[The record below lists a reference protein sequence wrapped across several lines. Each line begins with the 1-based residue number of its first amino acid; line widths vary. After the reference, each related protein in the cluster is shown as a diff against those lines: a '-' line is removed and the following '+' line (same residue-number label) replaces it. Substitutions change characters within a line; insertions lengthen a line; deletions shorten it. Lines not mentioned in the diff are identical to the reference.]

1 MAPKGTTQRVS
12 DGEPVDFDDAK
23 QAWADA
29 ARPVLERVAG
39 TYNLYI
45 EYKDLAETVQQDS
58 GITTGVLVH
67 HWIGSV
73 LGAVARERRAP
84 DEPMLTSLCVRADGT
99 IGAGYGESVLER
111 EGAVPDGSRPARRRG
126 TPRLLPVLR
135 RGPAREWW
143 RADADATAQD
153 QAKPSAAPAR
163 ACSAEAMPDL
173 LHRGGGV
180 RGVRDLRRVRPG
192 PAGSIRDLPS
202 LASLPCSS
210 SS

>member
-12 DGEPVDFDDAK
+12 DGDPVDFTDAK
-23 QAWADA
+23 QAWAYA

-84 DEPMLTSLCVRADGT
+84 GT
-99 IGAGYGESVLER
+99 IGAGYGEAVLER
-111 EGAVPDGSRPARRRG
+111 EGAVPEDLDLHAATERLACYRYFGANLPENGG
-126 TPRLLPVLR
+126 TPTLTRQLR
-135 RGPAREWW
+135 AKRARVPRTPE
-143 RADADATAQD
+143 RAPRRQCPNCFIEVA
-153 QAKPSAAPAR
+153 S
-163 ACSAEAMPDL
+163 S
-173 LHRGGGV
+173 GV
-180 RGVRDLRRVRPG
+180 CGICG
-192 PAGSIRDLPS
+192 E
-202 LASLPCSS
+202 
-210 SS
+210 

>member
-1 MAPKGTTQRVS
+1 M
-12 DGEPVDFDDAK
+12 
-23 QAWADA
+23 
-29 ARPVLERVAG
+29 LERVAG

-84 DEPMLTSLCVRADGT
+84 DEPMLSSLCVRADGT

-111 EGAVPDGSRPARRRG
+111 EGAVPEDLDLHAAAE
-126 TPRLLPVLR
+126 RLACYRYFGANLPENGGAPTLT
-135 RGPAREWW
+135 
-143 RADADATAQD
+143 ATAQD

-163 ACSAEAMPDL
+163 ACSAAAMPDL

-180 RGVRDLRRVRPG
+180 RRVRDLRRVT
-192 PAGSIRDLPS
+192 
-202 LASLPCSS
+202 
-210 SS
+210 

>member
-12 DGEPVDFDDAK
+12 DGGPVDFNDAK

-84 DEPMLTSLCVRADGT
+84 DEPMLTALCVRADGT
-99 IGAGYGESVLER
+99 IGASYGEAVLER
-111 EGAVPDGSRPARRRG
+111 EGAVPADLDLHAATERLACYRYFGAELPANGGAPTLTRQLRAKRSRVARQPERAPRRQC
-126 TPRLLPVLR
+126 PNCFIEV
-135 RGPAREWW
+135 A
-143 RADADATAQD
+143 
-153 QAKPSAAPAR
+153 S
-163 ACSAEAMPDL
+163 S
-173 LHRGGGV
+173 GV
-180 RGVRDLRRVRPG
+180 CGICG
-192 PAGSIRDLPS
+192 E
-202 LASLPCSS
+202 
-210 SS
+210 